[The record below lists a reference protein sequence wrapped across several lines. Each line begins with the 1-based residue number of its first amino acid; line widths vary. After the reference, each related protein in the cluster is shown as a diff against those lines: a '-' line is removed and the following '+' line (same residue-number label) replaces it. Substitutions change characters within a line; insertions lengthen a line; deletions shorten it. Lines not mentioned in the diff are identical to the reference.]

1 MQALFNSL
9 GCQNHMGA
17 HSGLDLAGGGE
28 VLQPSLDDLMDLD
41 PMAPLQVS
49 RPPASWP
56 ALPRHTPQI
65 WYSHHT
71 CTTNSEIVTLD

>member
-49 RPPASWP
+49 LRPASWP
-56 ALPRHTPQI
+56 PSPGTLARYGIVPTPLPLTRK
-65 WYSHHT
+65 
-71 CTTNSEIVTLD
+71 L